1 MGSIPPFSSE
11 IPKPVGSTEKLAN
24 DINRSFA
31 MPVPAFGDLG
41 KSANDLINK
50 DFYHTAQ
57 GTLDVKLKAPNG
69 TNVAVKGKQGFD
81 GVTSGSIEGKHTLK
95 PQGAQH
101 QSPSDFSTPA
111 PSSSSP
117 PPTLPPTSST
127 TQRGRNGFI
136 KSISLITA
144 LPSPLRTHLYLS
156 AIGVPNGFGTQEKL
170 ALTLRLPATGVT
182 ITQAWT
188 TASLLDTKVELSD
201 VVAPG
206 AKVDLQNLWNP
217 SKPNSAA
224 QKLNLAWKNP
234 NVHTRAF
241 INYGTAS
248 GNVDATV
255 DAVAGHEGFLV
266 GGEAAYDVGK
276 GAVTRYG
283 LGLAYQ
289 TPAYNATVNAVQNL
303 NVIMASYYQKV
314 NSSVEVGAKA
324 GYDVPGSKAAG
335 LELASKYKLDPLSFA
350 KAKINDRGIAAFAYS
365 TKLNAGTTLGLGLSL
380 DTQKLNEAGHKIG
393 TSLTFEG

>member
-41 KSANDLINK
+41 KAANDLINK

-69 TNVAVKGKQGFD
+69 MNVAVKGKQGFD

-95 PQGAQH
+95 PQGAQY
-101 QSPSDFSTPA
+101 QSPSDFSTQA

-117 PPTLPPTSST
+117 SSLAPTSST
-127 TQRGRNGFI
+127 TPRGRNGFI
-136 KSISLITA
+136 KSISFMTA
-144 LPSPLRTHLYLS
+144 LPSPLRTYLYLS

-224 QKLNLAWKNP
+224 QKLNIAWKNP

-314 NSSVEVGAKA
+314 NSSV
-324 GYDVPGSKAAG
+324 
-335 LELASKYKLDPLSFA
+335 
-350 KAKINDRGIAAFAYS
+350 
-365 TKLNAGTTLGLGLSL
+365 
-380 DTQKLNEAGHKIG
+380 
-393 TSLTFEG
+393 